1 MPPAI
6 LIERSSA
13 LPDSYAEATTETLR
27 PAARHDV
34 KKRLGEAVHRH
45 KPVSRAGLTE
55 RLFTWLFT
63 GLVYPQ
69 IWEDPE
75 VDIEAMALSP
85 DMNPDTRVVAIASG
99 GCNAL
104 SYVTA
109 APVRVT
115 AIDLNPAHVALVR
128 LKREGAR
135 SLPSHDHFYRFFGEA
150 DARENLADYRR
161 FLRPKLDETTRAYW
175 DKRPMGLR
183 RRISLFARGFYR
195 HGLLGYFIGWAHLAA
210 RLYGVSFRELLE
222 APTLDSQRRFFDQK
236 LAPLFER
243 KTIKWLTTRHSTL
256 YGLGIPPAQYEA
268 LAGGRE
274 MRVVLRE
281 RLERLT
287 CAFPLSE
294 NYFAWQAFARQYAPG
309 GKGPL
314 PPYLKRENFAALQ
327 AHAGNVEV
335 LNASYTDH
343 LREAPEANFDRYVLL
358 DAQDW
363 MTDAQLNDLWS
374 QITRTARKGARVI
387 FRTAAEPTLLP
398 GRVDD
403 AILAR
408 WDYRAE
414 ESLAFTAR
422 DRSSIYG
429 GFHLYVLK
437 D

>member
-1 MPPAI
+1 M
-6 LIERSSA
+6 
-13 LPDSYAEATTETLR
+13 PDSYAEATTETLGGV
-27 PAARHDV
+27 ARQDV
-34 KKRLGEAVHRH
+34 KKRLGAAVHRH

-75 VDIEAMALSP
+75 IDIEAMALTP
-85 DMNPDTRVVAIASG
+85 DMNPDTRIVAIASG

-104 SYVTA
+104 SYLTA

-115 AIDLNPAHVALVR
+115 ALDLNPAHVALVR
-128 LKREGAR
+128 LKREAAR
-135 SLPSHDHFYRFFGEA
+135 SLPSHDHFHRFFGAA
-150 DARENLADYRR
+150 DARVNLDDYRR
-161 FLRPKLDETTRAYW
+161 FLRPRLDETTWAYW
-175 DKRPMGLR
+175 DKRPFGLR
-183 RRISLFARGFYR
+183 RRISLFSRGFYR

-210 RLYGVSFRELLE
+210 RAYGVSFRELLD
-222 APTLDSQRRFFDQK
+222 APTQDSQRRFFDEK
-236 LAPLFER
+236 LAPLFE
-243 KTIKWLTTRHSTL
+243 KKAIKWLTERHSTL

-274 MRVVLRE
+274 MRIVLRE

-287 CAFPLSE
+287 CDFPLSG
-294 NYFAWQAFARQYAPG
+294 NYFAWQAFGRRYQPG
-309 GKGPL
+309 GAL

-327 AHAGNVEV
+327 ARAGQLEV

-343 LREAPEANFDRYVLL
+343 LRTAPEASFDRYVLL

-363 MTDAQLNDLWS
+363 MTDAQLNDLWAE
-374 QITRTARKGARVI
+374 ITRTARKGARVI

-398 GRVDD
+398 GRVSE
-403 AILAR
+403 AILSR
-408 WDYRAE
+408 WDYRAD
-414 ESLAFTAR
+414 ESLAYTAR

>member
-1 MPPAI
+1 M
-6 LIERSSA
+6 
-13 LPDSYAEATTETLR
+13 PDSYAEVATETLR
-27 PAARHDV
+27 PAARQDV
-34 KKRLGEAVHRH
+34 KKRLGAAVHRH

-75 VDIEAMALSP
+75 VDIEAMALTP
-85 DMNPDTRVVAIASG
+85 DMDPDTRIVAIASG

-104 SYVTA
+104 SYLTA

-115 AIDLNPAHVALVR
+115 ALDLNPAHVALVR

-161 FLRPKLDETTRAYW
+161 FLQPRLDGMTRAYW
-175 DKRPMGLR
+175 DRRPMGLR
-183 RRISLFARGFYR
+183 RRISLFSRGFYR

-222 APTLDSQRRFFDQK
+222 APALDSQRRFFDEK

-274 MRVVLRE
+274 MRIVLRE

-327 AHAGNVEV
+327 ARAGNIEV

-343 LREAPEANFDRYVLL
+343 LREAPEASFDRYVLL

-374 QITRTARKGARVI
+374 EIARTARKGARVI

-398 GRVDD
+398 GRVSD

-408 WDYRAE
+408 WDYRAD

>member
-1 MPPAI
+1 MSDTAADATSDAVIDSVIPASGRRHVRRR
-6 LIERSSA
+6 L
-13 LPDSYAEATTETLR
+13 
-27 PAARHDV
+27 AA
-34 KKRLGEAVHRH
+34 AVHRH
-45 KPVSRAGLTE
+45 KPASKDGLTE

-69 IWEDPE
+69 IWEDPA
-75 VDIEAMALSP
+75 VDIEAMALTA
-85 DMNPDTRVVAIASG
+85 DTAPDTRIVAIASG

-104 SYVTA
+104 SYATVSPARITA
-109 APVRVT
+109 L
-115 AIDLNPAHVALVR
+115 DLNPAHVALVR
-128 LKREGAR
+128 LKLAGAAHM
-135 SLPSHDHFYRFFGEA
+135 PGYDHFFRFFGRA
-150 DARENLADYRR
+150 DARENLDIYKR
-161 FLRPKLDETTRAYW
+161 FLKDRLDETTRAYW
-175 DKRPMGLR
+175 DKRPFHFR
-183 RRISLFARGFYR
+183 RRIALFARGFYR
-195 HGLLGYFIGWAHLAA
+195 HGLLGHFIGAAHLAA
-210 RLYGVSFRELLE
+210 RLYGVSFRALLA
-222 APTLDSQRRFFDQK
+222 APTLESQRRFFDEK

-243 KTIKWLTTRHSTL
+243 KTIAWLTDKPSTL

-274 MRVVLRE
+274 MRLVLRE

-287 CAFPLSE
+287 CGFPLSE
-294 NYFAWQAFARQYAPG
+294 NYFAWQAFARAYAPDG
-309 GKGPL
+309 NGPL
-314 PPYLKRENFAALQ
+314 PPYLQRENFAALQ
-327 AHAGNVEV
+327 AHAGRVEV
-335 LNASYTDH
+335 LNASFTDY
-343 LREAPEANFDRYVLL
+343 LRDEDEASADRYVLL

-363 MTDAQLNDLWS
+363 MTDEQLNDLWS
-374 QITRTARKGARVI
+374 QITRTARPGARVI
-387 FRTAAEPTLLP
+387 FRTAAEPSLLP

>member
-1 MPPAI
+1 MSETA
-6 LIERSSA
+6 
-13 LPDSYAEATTETLR
+13 TETTSAFVENNAPVAGR
-27 PAARHDV
+27 RDIRR
-34 KKRLGEAVHRH
+34 RLGAAVHRH
-45 KPVSRAGLTE
+45 KPVSRDGLTE
-55 RLFTWLFT
+55 RIFTWLFT

-75 VDIEAMALSP
+75 VDMEAMALTP
-85 DMNPDTRVVAIASG
+85 DIDPETRIVTIASG

-115 AIDLNPAHVALVR
+115 ALDLNPTHVALVR
-128 LKREGAR
+128 LKLAGAAN
-135 SLPSHDHFYRFFGEA
+135 LPDYDRFFRFFGEA
-150 DARENLADYRR
+150 DKRENLAEYRR
-161 FLRPKLDETTRAYW
+161 FLRPMLDAATRAYW
-175 DKRPMGLR
+175 DRRPAGFR
-183 RRISLFARGFYR
+183 RRIALFAQGFYR
-195 HGLLGYFIGWAHLAA
+195 HGLLGYFIGAAHLVA
-210 RLYGVSFRELLE
+210 RAYGVRLRELLD
-222 APTLDSQRRFFDQK
+222 APTRESQQRFFDEK
-236 LAPLFER
+236 LAPLFEKR
-243 KTIKWLTTRHSTL
+243 AIAWITDRPSTL

-268 LAGGRE
+268 LAGGRP

-281 RLERLT
+281 RLERLA
-287 CAFPLSE
+287 CGFPLSE
-294 NYFAWQAFARQYAPG
+294 NYFAWQAFARAYAPG

-327 AHAGNVEV
+327 ARAGGVEV
-335 LNASYTDH
+335 LNESFTDH
-343 LREAPEANFDRYVLL
+343 LRERADTSLDRYVLL

-374 QITRTARKGARVI
+374 QITRTARRGARVI

-403 AILAR
+403 ALLAR

-414 ESLAFTAR
+414 ESFAFTQR